1 MSQYVYHMLPK
12 DMQGDRLVPLNTLGK
27 TYPHLYEQY
36 TKKYFDHPDRPKLL
50 KRQVPKL
57 HCLWND
63 VLHFLPLHP
72 FHVYDALTKLEIK
85 KKENL
90 FFFKIPVERLQ
101 PNRNALYLYSK
112 ENFKGPV
119 EDFDEQNFLLLD
131 IAEYK
136 EMRKI
141 PSETVEYFRV
151 ENKKGKPFGMFHFIP
166 HVLSFG
172 EVDVTNVEIISWNQ
186 EEVPINVEG
195 Y

>member
-1 MSQYVYHMLPK
+1 MSQYVYHMVPK
-12 DMQGDRLVPLNTLGK
+12 DMQGERLIPLNALGK

-36 TKKYFDHPDRPKLL
+36 TKKYFDHPDRPNLL

-57 HCLWND
+57 QCLWND

-90 FFFKIPVERLQ
+90 LFFKIPVERLQ
-101 PNRNALYLYSK
+101 SNRNVLYLYCK
-112 ENFKGPV
+112 ENFKGPAA
-119 EDFDEQNFLLLD
+119 DFDEKDFLLLD
-131 IAEYK
+131 MTEYK

-141 PSETVEYFRV
+141 PSETVEYFNA

-166 HVLSFG
+166 HVLSYG
-172 EVDVTNVEIISWNQ
+172 EVDVTDVEIISWNQ
-186 EEVPINVEG
+186 KEVSANVEVH
-195 Y
+195 